1 VLCNFR
7 CIMTVS
13 IIVDLKYIELLHD
26 SRDIPRF
33 SSKRNVV
40 ISSTVIIIENIT
52 MLVRL
57 RAINV

>member
-1 VLCNFR
+1 
-7 CIMTVS
+7 MTVS

-40 ISSTVIIIENIT
+40 ISSTVIIENIT

>member
-1 VLCNFR
+1 
-7 CIMTVS
+7 MTVS